1 MGDHFTDHHP
11 AYEKMASSVFQ
22 DVEMASPI
30 EVFALIA
37 EYNQDPHQDK
47 VNLSVGAYRGNDGK
61 PWVLPVVRTVEAQMA
76 NDPTLNH
83 EYLPVA
89 GLPDFRTAAC
99 KMLLGEDDQG
109 IVQNRVCGVQ
119 ALGGTGALRIAA
131 DFLKKQ
137 MKYDTVYV
145 SNPTWGNHK
154 GIFKSV
160 GFSNVKEYR
169 YWNPKN
175 LGLDIDGML
184 EDLRGAPAGSVVILH
199 AVAHNPTGVD
209 ATEAQWKMIADVC
222 AEKKLFPILDCA
234 YQGFT
239 SGDLDKDAWSCRYFS
254 SRGFEFFIAQS
265 FSKNFGLYNER
276 VGNLCVISTTSDAM
290 VKVRSQMEIIVRT
303 TWSNPANHGARI
315 VASVLNNQPLCAEWK
330 QNIKTMA
337 DRILLMRDQLHQKLK
352 AIGCPGN
359 WDHIVQ
365 QRGMFSYT
373 GLNGQQCEQLK
384 KRFHIYAMKSGRINM
399 CGLTPSNI
407 DYVAKAINS
416 VVTGAADQAQQS
428 RI

>member
-160 GFSNVKEYR
+160 GFSN
-169 YWNPKN
+169 
-175 LGLDIDGML
+175 
-184 EDLRGAPAGSVVILH
+184 
-199 AVAHNPTGVD
+199 
-209 ATEAQWKMIADVC
+209 WKMIADVC

-315 VASVLNNQPLCAEWK
+315 VASVLNNQPLCAEWP
-330 QNIKTMA
+330 
-337 DRILLMRDQLHQKLK
+337 LVVL
-352 AIGCPGN
+352 
-359 WDHIVQ
+359 V
-365 QRGMFSYT
+365 T
-373 GLNGQQCEQLK
+373 GIISSSNEECSVTLDS
-384 KRFHIYAMKSGRINM
+384 MSGRINM